1 MTPAILA
8 LTAVAAISA
17 VVHIRAES
25 RGPRW
30 HVYLCKPLTTAAIIG
45 CAWLAPQPATD
56 GYRALVLAGLVFSLA
71 GDVFLM
77 LPRDLFRAGL
87 ASFLVAHLLYV
98 AAFSRAVG
106 FFSEPSAALPV
117 AAVAGVLLWRLW
129 PHLDGE
135 RAPVAVYVAVI
146 ATMGWQALAQW
157 IGTGE
162 PWAALAFVGAAAFL
176 FSDAALAFDRFR
188 GAFAHAPAVVL
199 GSYYVAQWLIAASI
213 SR

>member
-1 MTPAILA
+1 LGGRNGGPQFPFDEAVPAQ
-8 LTAVAAISA
+8 
-17 VVHIRAES
+17 VHS
-25 RGPRW
+25 D
-30 HVYLCKPLTTAAIIG
+30 T
-45 CAWLAPQPATD
+45 Q
-56 GYRALVLAGLVFSLA
+56 
-71 GDVFLM
+71 
-77 LPRDLFRAGL
+77 
-87 ASFLVAHLLYV
+87 
-98 AAFSRAVG
+98 
-106 FFSEPSAALPV
+106 
-117 AAVAGVLLWRLW
+117 AAVAGGLLWRLG

-135 RAPVAVYVAVI
+135 RAPGAVYVAVI

-162 PWAALAFVGAAAFL
+162 PWAALAFVGAAAVL